1 MTKHS
6 LKWNIASKAKGMEK
20 TDLPQWF
27 VNILANR
34 GLGDEKEVSRYLEP
48 KYADILKPDKFLN
61 VPQAVERIKLAKEKE
76 ESVVVY
82 GDYDVD
88 GITST
93 ALVFEV
99 LNKIGV
105 QNVETYIPHR
115 EEEGYGLNQEA
126 LTEIKAKGVTLVVAV
141 DCGITAGALIDSQK
155 SLDFIVVD
163 HHSLDQDKLPQR
175 AHLLHPSLTIDKNEY
190 GMSAAGMAFI
200 FALALQL
207 EFPGEFL
214 PGQEKW
220 LLDLVA
226 LSTVCDIIPLTDQ
239 NRLLA
244 YWGLVVLNKT
254 KREGLKALMN
264 VSGVEIGAADAYSAG
279 FLLGPRINAAGRLES
294 AKKALQLL
302 LTTDKKEAR
311 ELATDLNRLNQER
324 QLLCERIV
332 TEARRKVEEGGQAE
346 APIHIL
352 TDKNWP
358 RGVVGIVASRITDY
372 YNRPS
377 IIFEDDGELHHG
389 SARSIDGVN
398 ITELL
403 SETSDFLV
411 KFGGHAR
418 AAGLTV
424 THEHFLVLR
433 DKLLALV
440 GNKLKKMD
448 LSRELVIDTVIKS
461 EEINDEAMVLLAKM
475 EPTGYGN
482 KRPVFMSK
490 GVYFTEAKRVGK
502 TKEHLKFSILPP
514 HPSNLPPLP
523 AVAFSESREVHRD
536 LPYDVVFTLKYNVWN
551 NRKTIEA
558 RVIDFRE
565 SA

>member
-1 MTKHS
+1 
-6 LKWNIASKAKGMEK
+6 
-20 TDLPQWF
+20 
-27 VNILANR
+27 
-34 GLGDEKEVSRYLEP
+34 
-48 KYADILKPDKFLN
+48 
-61 VPQAVERIKLAKEKE
+61 
-76 ESVVVY
+76 
-82 GDYDVD
+82 
-88 GITST
+88 
-93 ALVFEV
+93 
-99 LNKIGV
+99 
-105 QNVETYIPHR
+105 
-115 EEEGYGLNQEA
+115 
-126 LTEIKAKGVTLVVAV
+126 VVAV

-155 SLDFIVVD
+155 SLDFIVID
-163 HHSLDQDKLPQR
+163 HHSIDQAKLPQR
-175 AHLLHPSLTIDKNEY
+175 AHLIHPSLTIDKYEY

-200 FALALQL
+200 FALALQS
-207 EFPGEFL
+207 EFSNDFL
-214 PGQEKW
+214 LGQEKW

-244 YWGLVVLNKT
+244 YWGMVVLNKT

-332 TEARRKVEEGGQAE
+332 TEAHRKVEQEGQAE

-352 TDKNWP
+352 SDKNWP

-377 IIFEDDGELHHG
+377 IILEDDGELHHG

-411 KFGGHAR
+411 KFGGHAK

-440 GNKLKKMD
+440 GNKLKKID

-461 EEINDEAMVLLAKM
+461 EEINDEAMALLAKM

-490 GVYFTEAKRVGK
+490 GVIFTDIKRVGK

-514 HPSNLPPLP
+514 HPSNLLPLP

-551 NRKTIEA
+551 NRKNIEA

-565 SA
+565 AI